1 MFFNIHKNL
10 QDSKLCL
17 TFALE
22 MINIVLTL
30 NNKVMEAKL
39 AKYIAERKERINKV
53 LNKSMESAYDMEC
66 NFEAVYMAK
75 KELEYLE
82 AIESNGNAEKVISFF
97 KRDLLRIEYNNST
110 SMVVNICHLLDGN
123 VKRRLIR
130 DIEYL

>member
-1 MFFNIHKNL
+1 MTKNL

-22 MINIVLTL
+22 IINIVLTI
-30 NNKVMEAKL
+30 NNKVMDKKL
-39 AKYIAERKERINKV
+39 ESYVKERKEIINKV
-53 LNKSMESAYDMEC
+53 LNKPMASSYDMEC
-66 NFEAVYMAK
+66 NFEAVYSAK

-97 KRDLLRIEYNNST
+97 KRDLLRNAYCNST
-110 SMVVNICHLLDGN
+110 SMVVNICRLMDDN
-123 VKRRLIR
+123 VKRRIIR